1 MRQERKSYDKVFK
14 LKAVELSLA
23 RNNVKD
29 VALDLGVSSQLLSVW
44 RKKYKDNK
52 GSAFPGNGN
61 IQQTSSEKE
70 MAELKRELK
79 DVKMERDI
87 LKKAISIFSTSDR
100 KNLYL

>member
-52 GSAFPGNGN
+52 DSAFPGNGN
-61 IQQTSSEKE
+61 IQQTASEKE